1 MAEDNTDSLTS
12 EPIDL
17 VPDRFIRTDRVRRN
31 TGGEQPWARHAG
43 ERSDRRPPRKLL
55 FPVILGRFLF
65 PSAPL

>member
-31 TGGEQPWARHAG
+31 TGGEQPWARHGG

-55 FPVILGRFLF
+55 SPVILGRFLF